1 MTDNVPSQ
9 PRKRI
14 DSTVVLQS
22 RWMTLYKD
30 HLLSNGGYVLEY
42 LRVDRSDSVIVLVRQ
57 AGKFVLPEP
66 QFRPGIGER
75 TLDFPGGRID
85 GTEPAICAE
94 LTVRRELQLAEDVHV
109 QLDQLTA
116 RPFFVDSAFSSQKVF
131 GFISEFPE
139 GISLPGKLYTTNE
152 LLEQLQCLQCRAMLL
167 EWRYH
172 TGN

>member
-22 RWMTLYKD
+22 RWITLYRD
-30 HLLSNGGYVLEY
+30 HFLSNGGSLLEY

-57 AGKFVLPEP
+57 AGRFALPDP

-94 LTVRRELQLAEDVHV
+94 LTVRRELQLTENVHV

-116 RPFFVDSAFSSQKVF
+116 HPFFVDSAFSSQKVF
-131 GFISEFPE
+131 GFVSEIPE
-139 GISLPGKLYTTNE
+139 GISLPGMLYTTSE
-152 LLEQLQCLQCRAMLL
+152 LMEQLQCLQCRAMLL

>member
-1 MTDNVPSQ
+1 MTDNVLSQ
-9 PRKRI
+9 PRKRV

-30 HLLSNGGYVLEY
+30 HLLSNGGYLLEY

-57 AGKFVLPEP
+57 AGKFVLPET
-66 QFRPGIGER
+66 QFRPGVGER

-94 LTVRRELQLAEDVHV
+94 LTVRRELQLEEEVHV
-109 QLDQLTA
+109 RLDQLTA
-116 RPFFVDSAFSSQKVF
+116 RPLFVDSSFSSQRIL
-131 GFISEFPE
+131 GFASEIPE
-139 GISLPGKLYTTNE
+139 GISLQGKPYTTNE

-167 EWRYH
+167 EWCYR

>member
-1 MTDNVPSQ
+1 
-9 PRKRI
+9 
-14 DSTVVLQS
+14 
-22 RWMTLYKD
+22 MTLYKD
-30 HLLSNGGYVLEY
+30 HLLSNGGYLLEY

-66 QFRPGIGER
+66 QFRPGAGER

-109 QLDQLTA
+109 RLDQLTA
-116 RPFFVDSAFSSQKVF
+116 RPLFVDSAFSSQRVS
-131 GFISEFPE
+131 GFVSEFPE
-139 GISLPGKLYTTNE
+139 GISLPGKLYTTSE

-167 EWRYH
+167 EWRYR